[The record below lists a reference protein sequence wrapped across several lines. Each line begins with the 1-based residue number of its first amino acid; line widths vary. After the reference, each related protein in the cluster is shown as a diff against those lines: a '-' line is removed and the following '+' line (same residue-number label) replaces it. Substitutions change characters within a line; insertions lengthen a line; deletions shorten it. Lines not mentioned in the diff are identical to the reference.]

1 MHAVVC
7 EPLLL
12 VCVDLHV
19 CTVPCLLL
27 EATYTCMWHV
37 MLSYGGHLC
46 VVCF

>member
-19 CTVPCLLL
+19 CTV
-27 EATYTCMWHV
+27 HV
-37 MLSYGGHLC
+37 VAGSHLYMYVAFNAAVWRPLMC
-46 VVCF
+46 GVY